1 MSPDKQ
7 ISDPYG
13 EPDDFAA
20 KELAMVRDERNGTRR
35 SILRMA
41 LVIVVALGIGF
52 FFVRFQKTDADTHL
66 AATARQAESEPPAV
80 NVIRVERAAATQML
94 ALPGE
99 TAAWDASTIYAR
111 VNGYVAKWF
120 VDIGDHVNAAQ
131 VLATI
136 DTPELDA
143 ELPAA
148 KAKLNAAIAE
158 VAVRQA
164 QADFAQTTEQRWR
177 DSPKGVVS
185 DQEREAKSA
194 GKTEAFANLEAAK
207 AQVQVQQ
214 AEVDRLTVLTQ
225 FKDVRAPFEGVI
237 IQRSIDIGD
246 LVTAGSAASTSS
258 LYRLARDFP
267 MRIYVHAPQNVAARL
282 IDGGA
287 SAEITSSDDP
297 GLDLH
302 AKVTRTA
309 KSVDPASRTMRVEID
324 VPGPV
329 HGLSPGMYV
338 QVKFKLTGSPAF
350 SVPAAALLFRTGGP
364 QVAVVDNTGMVT
376 FKDVTIASDEGS
388 VVSVSSGLQD
398 GDRVALNLSSQI
410 VAGTKVAARETPE
423 AVAVTTPGTMTK

>member
-1 MSPDKQ
+1 MSPEKE
-7 ISDPYG
+7 ILDPYG

-20 KELAMVRDERNGTRR
+20 RELARVRNETKGTGR

-66 AATARQAESEPPAV
+66 AATARQDESEPPAV
-80 NVIRVERAAATQML
+80 HVIKVERAEATQML
-94 ALPGE
+94 QLPGE
-99 TAAWDASTIYAR
+99 TAAWDESTIYAR

-120 VDIGDHVNAAQ
+120 VDIGDHVTAGQ
-131 VLATI
+131 VLASI

-164 QADFAQTTEQRWR
+164 QADFAQTTDQRWR

-185 DQEREAKSA
+185 DQEREAKTA
-194 GKTEAFANLEAAK
+194 GKSEAFANLAAAK

-214 AEVDRLTVLTQ
+214 ADVDRLTVLTQ

-267 MRIYVHAPQNVAARL
+267 MRIYVHAPPDRRRGQRGNHQFGRSGPRSARQGHAHREVRRSGFAH
-282 IDGGA
+282 DAGGNRRSRSSPRALSGHVCA
-287 SAEITSSDDP
+287 SEIQTDRIP
-297 GLDLH
+297 GVLGSRRGAVVSH
-302 AKVTRTA
+302 RRTA
-309 KSVDPASRTMRVEID
+309 
-324 VPGPV
+324 
-329 HGLSPGMYV
+329 
-338 QVKFKLTGSPAF
+338 
-350 SVPAAALLFRTGGP
+350 GGRR
-364 QVAVVDNTGMVT
+364 G
-376 FKDVTIASDEGS
+376 
-388 VVSVSSGLQD
+388 
-398 GDRVALNLSSQI
+398 
-410 VAGTKVAARETPE
+410 
-423 AVAVTTPGTMTK
+423 